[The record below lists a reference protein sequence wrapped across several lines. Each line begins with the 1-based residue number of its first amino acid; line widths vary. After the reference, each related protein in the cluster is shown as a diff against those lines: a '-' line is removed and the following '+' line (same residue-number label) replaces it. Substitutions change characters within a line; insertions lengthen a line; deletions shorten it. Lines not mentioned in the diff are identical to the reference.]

1 MKVMLIDSPE
11 DPVRLAFPFLFSKRD
26 GMDNGDGTKGKDTF
40 QANLIIAPNGANAQR
55 VKDAISKVA
64 AEKYGTDM
72 IDVRDDDGV
81 VTGKAPAWQVI
92 YGSFEDQ
99 QKGLRK
105 GGLKRNAQSGEV
117 YDGFGGNLYLAPS
130 NTVRPGVFNRQA
142 QPVAEGDDGAP
153 YGGCYVNAEVD
164 IWALNKPK
172 VTKRICSDLLG
183 VQFSRDG
190 DAFGSGA
197 APSKA
202 DSFASLSAAADE
214 EKPAVGLFD

>member
-11 DPVRLAFPFLFSKRD
+11 DPVRLAFAYLFSKRE
-26 GMDNGDGTKGKDTF
+26 GMTNADGTKGKDTF
-40 QANLIIAPNGANAQR
+40 QSNLIIAPNGANAQR

-72 IDVRDDDGV
+72 VDVRDEEGTI
-81 VTGKAPAWQVI
+81 TGKAPAWQVI
-92 YGSFEDQ
+92 YGAFEDQ

-105 GGLKRNAQSGEV
+105 GGLKRKDTGEV
-117 YDGFGGNLYLAPS
+117 YDGFGGNLYIAPS

-142 QPVAEGDDGAP
+142 QPVAEGDEGAP
-153 YGGCYVNAEVD
+153 YAGCYVNAEVD

-190 DAFGSGA
+190 DAFSAGA
-197 APSKA
+197 APSKSE
-202 DSFASLSAAADE
+202 SFASLSAAADE
-214 EKPAVGLFD
+214 EKPAVDLFG